1 VNSNTLTLFTV
12 YVHKAV
18 TAFSFAKKLMVH
30 QDFGRILT
38 ICLAIWTCNQT
49 ELLWQ

>member
-18 TAFSFAKKLMVH
+18 TAFSFEKNWWS
-30 QDFGRILT
+30 T
-38 ICLAIWTCNQT
+38 QT
-49 ELLWQ
+49 LDEFWQYV